1 VSYTSSKHSSD
12 YFCNRQYLYST
23 RGVRNLNK
31 EQDEKSSEET
41 DDRIEVVLFKSDT
54 CAFCPRAEE
63 VVRDTLD
70 DFGPNIFR
78 LNIIN
83 VSEDPDAAEMYGIFA
98 LPTVMISGVSI
109 TGIPEPEMLMKMIL
123 GARVM
128 SKKKKSESNE

>member
-1 VSYTSSKHSSD
+1 MNIV
-12 YFCNRQYLYST
+12 
-23 RGVRNLNK
+23 
-31 EQDEKSSEET
+31 QDEQSSEET

-70 DFGPNIFR
+70 DFGPDIFR

-83 VSEDPDAAEMYGIFA
+83 VSENPEIAEKFGIFA

-123 GARVM
+123 GAKVM
-128 SKKKKSESNE
+128 SKKSESNE